1 MAELLI
7 LAFDTSNRDAAL
19 DVFAY
24 KKGHIISVQPDNHKW
39 GKEECLPKFYV
50 VKLPDVRV
58 EDVQK
63 YLESK
68 VDLLSEVE
76 AGEPRKQI
84 GIRKYKLDV
93 ANLPTLAKTA
103 LERDGAIT
111 INRVSDLEERIIS
124 G

>member
-7 LAFDTSNRDAAL
+7 LAFDTSNKDPER

-24 KKGHIISVQPDNHKW
+24 KKGHVISVQADGHAW

-50 VKLPDVRV
+50 VKLPKVSV
-58 EDVQK
+58 VDVQK
-63 YLESK
+63 YLEPK
-68 VDLLSEVE
+68 VDILSTAEE
-76 AGEPRKQI
+76 RPTIA
-84 GIRKYKLDV
+84 IRKYKLDV

-103 LERDGAIT
+103 LERDGEIT
-111 INRVSDLEERIIS
+111 LSRVADLEERMIS

>member
-7 LAFDTSNRDAAL
+7 LSFDTNNKDAAL

-24 KKGHIISVQPDNHKW
+24 KKGHVISVKPDGHTW

-50 VKLPDVRV
+50 VKLPKVSVADV
-58 EDVQK
+58 EK

-68 VDLLSEVE
+68 IDLLSVVE
-76 AGEPRKQI
+76 EGKSRKQI
-84 GIRKYKLDV
+84 GIRKYRLDV

-103 LERDGAIT
+103 LETEGVLSIS
-111 INRVSDLEERIIS
+111 RVADLEEKMIS

>member
-7 LAFDTSNRDAAL
+7 LAFDTSNKDAAL

-24 KKGHIISVQPDNHKW
+24 KKGHVISVQPDGHKW
-39 GKEECLPKFYV
+39 GKNECLPKFYI
-50 VKLPDVRV
+50 VKLPKVAV

-63 YLESK
+63 YLEPNVSVLTK
-68 VDLLSEVE
+68 ERE
-76 AGEPRKQI
+76 QI
-84 GIRKYKLDV
+84 AIRKYKLDV

-103 LERDGAIT
+103 LETEGVLSIS
-111 INRVSDLEERIIS
+111 RVADLEEKMIS